1 MKKFVKKYW
10 ILCIAI
16 VFTIMPLLLNVG
28 LYLTDLIYNKYGLTL
43 TAKGLTNQE
52 WLDFW
57 GKYLSVVIA
66 FLGICVAWKT
76 AHDDR
81 KKEKNEKLMQEY
93 KESLKEEKAVII
105 EVCQS
110 FDTDIIYKAILE
122 WNGSDTRECKR
133 MLQNA
138 RDKVLNGHMKFEL
151 ITDIADS
158 FQKCQHCKFNPC
170 YDKEN
175 MIAIRDLFYEMET
188 LYLKMIVD
196 CVTYIDKLEKQRINK
211 EQIHRNEEMIQK
223 NREIVS
229 LLQQKGMYI
238 QEENS
243 TFYIDDI
250 KKAEADIERLN
261 FEIEELKKEEI
272 DDEESRESIISITE
286 SINSISQNMKPK
298 LISYCKSYIELKNR
312 HKREL
317 LQDGKIQY
325 IKYPQCEDNSN
336 SQN

>member
-1 MKKFVKKYW
+1 
-10 ILCIAI
+10 
-16 VFTIMPLLLNVG
+16 
-28 LYLTDLIYNKYGLTL
+28 
-43 TAKGLTNQE
+43 
-52 WLDFW
+52 
-57 GKYLSVVIA
+57 
-66 FLGICVAWKT
+66 
-76 AHDDR
+76 
-81 KKEKNEKLMQEY
+81 
-93 KESLKEEKAVII
+93 
-105 EVCQS
+105 
-110 FDTDIIYKAILE
+110 
-122 WNGSDTRECKR
+122 
-133 MLQNA
+133 
-138 RDKVLNGHMKFEL
+138 
-151 ITDIADS
+151 
-158 FQKCQHCKFNPC
+158 
-170 YDKEN
+170 
-175 MIAIRDLFYEMET
+175 MET